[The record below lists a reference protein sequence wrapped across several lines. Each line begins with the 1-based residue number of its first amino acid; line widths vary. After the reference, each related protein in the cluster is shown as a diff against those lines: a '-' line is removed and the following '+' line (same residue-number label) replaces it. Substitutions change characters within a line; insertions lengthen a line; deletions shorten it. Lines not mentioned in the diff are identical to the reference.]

1 MKQLHNTKQKYG
13 FRKVKYVAGLASAVL
28 ASVSISTA
36 KPHTVHADTNT
47 NNLQDNRATGEKAAE
62 EELDRIPDNPSSTVQ
77 APRQNQTSQ
86 KRTVHVIDDSTQQ
99 DLQQEK
105 PVKHAINQKNNMP
118 NINKSVIHSKEVET
132 PKTVD
137 KDYIPDNPKAN
148 PTKTVSHVDHSTVDH
163 KTEQAA
169 NINTAA
175 LDLEK
180 KQIATKLD
188 KTTKLYNNAAL
199 YNTSLFSVN
208 DADNSENSET
218 NKNWKDPET
227 QGFQRTNVGYT
238 KAYKNYQWIAK
249 KGGIQLTADNNT
261 SQDFPNQSTLDIGW
275 GFAYG
280 ARFDVAIDKDT
291 LKQANNQSILI
302 GTVAFVSSDKR
313 GIEFSG
319 DENTKN
325 NSVFYHGKRIGYIWS
340 QRNRNTDLLNTRY
353 NDACDEIDYFFVPQL
368 DGSFDFASDL
378 NFKFNIDHSYAFDCW
393 SSHYPTFR
401 GTTATNPQKSAFVT
415 VVDNQTHD
423 FDLKF
428 TTNGAIPSPW
438 NEGQDSHLNDVNNLS
453 FSPSLYWNSII
464 SSGIHNPTNKPY
476 ESHHISKVYEVK
488 RLPNTDG
495 KINLI
500 PENVNLWITWHSDY
514 RMRNYKDPSL
524 AQCDIWRPAEIG
536 SNVAHLADNL
546 TAEQVLANAKKNH
559 FSYSIQNGGRSV
571 LIALDFDDDASKNL
585 QGRYTDQYFING
597 ITNYIKDSYI
607 YNIADPENGDK
618 YLKATL
624 DYYKNRN
631 WNSNNFWFEI
641 SGLNKDANEP
651 VTEVVND
658 VTPNQPVK
666 NGNVNIQNPNGTSS
680 NAELYRQIP
689 VQYVDDDNNEQVIGN
704 DTVLGITNQ
713 DLIVSPVSDYNVP
726 SNYVLRDYSKFN
738 YGKVQDKNNPT
749 ITVHLKHKIIGTVD
763 NLNDNSHASRDNILD
778 KIKHGNIGDL
788 LNNINIDDSWSSN
801 ISIVHDPDQ
810 AYTAKYNDDAD
821 ISNKLNQI
829 NNDYTKQQ
837 NDIINQIKDWYN
849 KTKAYNAKRDD
860 FINKLK
866 QEGLWVDGMD
876 PKAFKQN
883 LHIGNEETATVTA
896 DVLKNSGTVDDHGSH
911 EGNNGYSFYSSQG
924 ADLSGDFLRLTYSN
938 LKDSK
943 YNGEAISK
951 IVVTYHDAKDG
962 YYGVFFKNN
971 PIYGWNPN
979 GNAAARIEFYDDNGN
994 LIHMHS
1000 AYLTVGSFNT
1010 WSDAVNH
1017 EAAILESGGTPLQI
1031 PESSVTNHAGN
1042 LIYADKDNSSSVL
1055 FYYNNPNWN
1064 KDPNRVAQDQAYA
1077 DTHYP
1082 QVWSHEIE
1090 KRYQGWDS
1098 SPSAP
1103 NRIFGAIIIKLDEG
1117 STGIDIRPVS
1127 YNSDSGEIAGIGN
1140 WFNWS
1145 TTVPQLSFDAQAP
1158 KLELHY
1164 HNDNLHLTKTSTYQ
1178 VIEKMPHPT
1187 VDPNKYGNDQ
1197 VILKTTITAGKDIA
1211 RDMVTGKT
1219 KQTKFL
1225 GKYTSGIVNKGHT
1238 DGVDQTVIW
1247 GDDVGLPG
1255 YELDPFYAETKEQY
1269 DDPNNQSSQGAV
1281 LSVSDSG
1288 NTIHFDY
1295 LVGRNYSDANGVE
1308 MSDFPDDQ
1316 TWYVTMHPLQQ
1327 HVNIVYVDN
1336 DTNETVK
1343 TTPLQ
1348 GLTDE
1353 QINLTYEAPANYTI
1367 APNQDL
1373 PNNYMFTASDNDDI
1387 YVLLNHATKPMA
1399 QTHTATRIFKLQF
1412 NGQDIKHDYAQTGTI
1427 TRTDNQDLITGE
1439 IDHGDYS
1446 HAEWSEVTKDTLA
1459 KLYQQYGYQTNG
1471 HDFTLDGKKFDTI
1484 DDVEIDPDTQD
1495 ETHIINVVPTQTHRL
1510 INYIDIATNN
1520 TVASDSVQ
1528 GVVNAVIS
1536 YTPNVPYGYEL
1547 LTPQDS
1553 YSIPILGDNTP
1564 FDIYV
1569 KSSMIHIDHTKPH
1582 HKGELIYDDTQPNMV
1597 YPNNVDYDDLNQTIT
1612 RTINVYQPDGVIKQI
1627 VQKVVLYRD
1636 ADYDLSHHETKY
1648 TPWQANGPRSWESY
1662 TAPDFDGYTPDLSH
1676 INEVTPLPDSQ
1687 DVTINIHY
1695 KETGSEV
1702 LLAYNDTDESGTE
1715 FARYNEGGE
1724 PNSTIHINWINH
1736 MTQDMP
1742 GYEIVPGQVINGQ
1755 HLDDLLKNHESLI
1768 YTLSDVNKPI
1778 VINIRHIIS
1787 DVTNTDPKAKSS
1799 SERRLT
1805 IIEPNGH
1812 TVVYTQHVD
1821 FIRTATLDHATGVI
1835 SYGDWHVSGGYEADT
1850 DGAYKAIKAN
1860 NDSTYTFSSI
1870 DIPIFTSYETQSDII
1885 DNKGNNLTDPIM
1897 DNSLPSVTVSP
1908 DSPARNY
1915 LVTYHG
1921 NIRMN
1926 YYYFVDDDNNEQ
1938 LVDGIYAFSAKSG
1951 HNYHTTITPPHD
1963 YELVNPSDADFNY
1976 NFVQGQTDVPIAIH
1990 IRKRTHQ
1997 TNINSSKAQNN
2008 GIKQIITIHN
2018 SDGSTKTLN
2027 RIINSSK
2034 LANNVIKN
2042 AINLS
2047 NYTPEAIN
2055 KKIDNTIH
2063 TDLYY
2068 VAKNS
2073 IKDVKPI
2080 KPYHYVPHFAPTTV
2094 KVYTY
2099 VPHFAPTVIKAYQ
2112 SIPTFGTK
2120 LLKASTVN
2128 PALLG
2133 FKQSN
2138 IQVQK
2143 PHDNLATL
2151 GLMTAMLSLLS
2162 K

>member
-105 PVKHAINQKNNMP
+105 PVKHAINQENNMS
-118 NINKSVIHSKEVET
+118 NINKNTIHNKEVET
-132 PKTVD
+132 PKTAD
-137 KDYIPDNPKAN
+137 KDYIPDNPKVN
-148 PTKTVSHVDHSTVDH
+148 PTKTVSHVDNSIVDH
-163 KTEQAA
+163 KTVQTA

-180 KQIATKLD
+180 KQIAAKLD

-208 DADNSENSET
+208 DADAISKNTVFPNLT
-218 NKNWKDPET
+218 KDNWKDPASWGL
-227 QGFQRTNVGYT
+227 QKTNVGWTYSIPQYVADSSKSYFMDSNGNKLDGT
-238 KAYKNYQWIAK
+238 HSIGLKDQPATYRTHINTEINLNTANASTNSDVLVASMPILINDPMAGMPEHATLPPSFSFQFNMNHNVYDKSGNYIGYLWYNIEKGNDMKIYWHNTSKNYSDNVNINFDFKSVNMDKGWPDIYQFMAK
-249 KGGIQLTADNNT
+249 TGKEFDIEFVNPDGTFSNWREIYNPAQDDYPYNDNVNSINARITAPSVYWQRAYFSFDQEQSLDKTDIHKELYHKVEQDYAYDKDGNIVKIT
-261 SQDFPNQSTLDIGW
+261 SVSGQHFITGSKATDGTQTLW
-275 GFAYG
+275 GFRY
-280 ARFDVAIDKDT
+280 DLYNIP
-291 LKQANNQSILI
+291 L
-302 GTVAFVSSDKR
+302 
-313 GIEFSG
+313 
-319 DENTKN
+319 
-325 NSVFYHGKRIGYIWS
+325 
-340 QRNRNTDLLNTRY
+340 NR
-353 NDACDEIDYFFVPQL
+353 
-368 DGSFDFASDL
+368 
-378 NFKFNIDHSYAFDCW
+378 
-393 SSHYPTFR
+393 
-401 GTTATNPQKSAFVT
+401 
-415 VVDNQTHD
+415 
-423 FDLKF
+423 
-428 TTNGAIPSPW
+428 
-438 NEGQDSHLNDVNNLS
+438 
-453 FSPSLYWNSII
+453 
-464 SSGIHNPTNKPY
+464 
-476 ESHHISKVYEVK
+476 
-488 RLPNTDG
+488 
-495 KINLI
+495 
-500 PENVNLWITWHSDY
+500 
-514 RMRNYKDPSL
+514 
-524 AQCDIWRPAEIG
+524 
-536 SNVAHLADNL
+536 LADNL
-546 TAEQVLANAKKNH
+546 TSQQVYDQTPAH
-559 FSYSIQNGGRSV
+559 SMSYSLQTDGSV
-571 LIALDFDDDASKNL
+571 LIGYNVSPSDAK
-585 QGRYTDQYFING
+585 YTEDQVRDTVDSLYY
-597 ITNYIKDSYI
+597 TNYQH
-607 YNIADPENGDK
+607 PEDK
-618 YLKATL
+618 QKWINATI
-624 DYYKNRN
+624 DAMKKRN
-631 WNSNNFWFEI
+631 WVAPRVNCVETFLGWDSNR
-641 SGLNKDANEP
+641 
-651 VTEVVND
+651 VVAATALD
-658 VTPNQPVK
+658 VTPNVK
-666 NGNVNIQNPNGTSS
+666 ADIQTNIQDANKGDAATAYMQTATLNF
-680 NAELYRQIP
+680 I
-689 VQYVDDDNNEQVIGN
+689 DDDDHDKVISHQLIMGPQDKTKSFWTNVPN
-704 DTVLGITNQ
+704 DYVLADPSQI
-713 DLIVSPVSDYNVP
+713 IVSHHFVYN
-726 SNYVLRDYSKFN
+726 
-738 YGKVQDKNNPT
+738 DKSV
-749 ITVHLKHKIIGTVD
+749 IDIHVKHKIIGNVD
-763 NLNDNSHASRDNILD
+763 NYHENAHNGRDYLID
-778 KIKHGNIGDL
+778 KIKSHQVKDL
-788 LNNINIDDSWSSN
+788 IDGLQDNSNKDLDQWSSN

-837 NDIINQIKDWYN
+837 NDIINQIKDWFN
-849 KTKAYNAKRDD
+849 KVKAYNAKRDD

-866 QEGLWVDGMD
+866 QEGLWTSDSID
-876 PKAFKQN
+876 PTTIKQDFHLDLNDHNNSIVPTIKLLDSDDALLNGNQVSFKTNIPINKNIAQ
-883 LHIGNEETATVTA
+883 ATYSGITNSYYRNHKIVKMVVTFA
-896 DVLKNSGTVDDHGSH
+896 NVNKNSAIGQSYFNIQSGI
-911 EGNNGYSFYSSQG
+911 NNGIWYRMTG
-924 ADLSGDFLRLTYSN
+924 IN
-938 LKDSK
+938 L
-943 YNGEAISK
+943 NIQ
-951 IVVTYHDAKDG
+951 
-962 YYGVFFKNN
+962 
-971 PIYGWNPN
+971 
-979 GNAAARIEFYDDNGN
+979 FYDDHDQLINFGDDAYISIGSLNPGGKGYPRTETFKPTGN
-994 LIHMHS
+994 TKFIKLPSSYI
-1000 AYLTVGSFNT
+1000 
-1010 WSDAVNH
+1010 VNH
-1017 EAAILESGGTPLQI
+1017 ANGYL
-1031 PESSVTNHAGN
+1031 
-1042 LIYADKDNSSSVL
+1042 YADSDGSTWPSGWDNSTS
-1055 FYYNNPNWN
+1055 
-1064 KDPNRVAQDQAYA
+1064 
-1077 DTHYP
+1077 
-1082 QVWSHEIE
+1082 
-1090 KRYQGWDS
+1090 
-1098 SPSAP
+1098 P
-1103 NRIFGAIIIKLDEG
+1103 NRIAGTALIKFSGDTLH
-1117 STGIDIRPVS
+1117 IRPAFAMEA
-1127 YNSDSGEIAGIGN
+1127 YGDNDNNDAKQYGAA
-1140 WFNWS
+1140 WFIWS
-1145 TTVPQLSFDAQAP
+1145 TMLPPLSFDAQAP

-1211 RDMVTGKT
+1211 RDMVTGET

-1238 DGVDQTVIW
+1238 DGVDQTIIW
-1247 GDDVGLPG
+1247 GNDVGLPG
-1255 YELDPFYAETKEQY
+1255 YELDPFYAETKEHY

-1353 QINLTYEAPANYTI
+1353 QINLAYEAPANYTI

-1373 PNNYMFTASDNDDI
+1373 PNNYIFTASDNDDI

-1412 NGQDIKHDYAQTGTI
+1412 NGQDIKHDYVQTGTI

-1484 DDVEIDPDTQD
+1484 DDVEIDSDTQD

-1520 TVASDSVQ
+1520 TVASDRVQ
-1528 GVVNAVIS
+1528 GVVNAVIN

-1597 YPNNVDYDDLNQTIT
+1597 YPNNVDYDNLNQTIT

-1676 INEVTPLPDSQ
+1676 INEVAPLPDSQ

-1821 FIRTATLDHATGVI
+1821 FIRTATLDQATGVV

-1951 HNYHTTITPPHD
+1951 HNYHTTITPPHN
-1963 YELVNPSDADFNY
+1963 YELVNPNDADFNY

-1990 IRKRTHQ
+1990 IRKSTHQ
-1997 TNINSSKAQNN
+1997 TDINSSKAQNN

-2055 KKIDNTIH
+2055 KKIGNTIH

-2120 LLKASTVN
+2120 LLKANTVN

>member
-36 KPHTVHADTNT
+36 KPHTVHAGTNT

-118 NINKSVIHSKEVET
+118 NINKSVIHSKKVET

-148 PTKTVSHVDHSTVDH
+148 PTKTVSHVSNSAVDH
-163 KTEQAA
+163 KTEQTA

-180 KQIATKLD
+180 KQIAAKLD
-188 KTTKLYNNAAL
+188 KTTKLYNNVAL

-208 DADNSENSET
+208 DADTISKNTVFPNLT
-218 NKNWKDPET
+218 KDNWKDPASWGL
-227 QGFQRTNVGYT
+227 QKTNVGWTYSIPQYVADSSKSYFMDSNGNKLDGT
-238 KAYKNYQWIAK
+238 HSIGLKDQPATYRTHINTEINSN
-249 KGGIQLTADNNT
+249 TANA
-261 SQDFPNQSTLDIGW
+261 STNS
-275 GFAYG
+275 
-280 ARFDVAIDKDT
+280 DVLVA
-291 LKQANNQSILI
+291 SMPILI
-302 GTVAFVSSDKR
+302 
-313 GIEFSG
+313 
-319 DENTKN
+319 
-325 NSVFYHGKRIGYIWS
+325 
-340 QRNRNTDLLNTRY
+340 
-353 NDACDEIDYFFVPQL
+353 NDPMAGMPEHATLAP
-368 DGSFDFASDL
+368 SFA
-378 NFKFNIDHSYAFDCW
+378 FKFNMNHAVYD
-393 SSHYPTFR
+393 
-401 GTTATNPQKSAFVT
+401 KSNNYIGYLWYNVEKGNDMKIYWHNT
-415 VVDNQTHD
+415 SKNYSDNVDINFD
-423 FDLKF
+423 FDSVNMDKGWPDIYQF
-428 TTNGAIPSPW
+428 MAKTGKEFDIEFVNPDDTFSNWREIYNPA
-438 NEGQDSHLNDVNNLS
+438 QDDYPYNDNV
-453 FSPSLYWNSII
+453 NSINARI
-464 SSGIHNPTNKPY
+464 TAPSVYWQRAYFSFDQEQSLDKTDIHKELYHKVEQDYAYDKDGNIVKITSVSGQHFITG
-476 ESHHISKVYEVK
+476 SKA
-488 RLPNTDG
+488 TDG
-495 KINLI
+495 TQTLWGFRYDLYNI
-500 PENVNLWITWHSDY
+500 PLN
-514 RMRNYKDPSL
+514 R
-524 AQCDIWRPAEIG
+524 
-536 SNVAHLADNL
+536 LADNL
-546 TAEQVLANAKKNH
+546 TSQQVYDQTPAH
-559 FSYSIQNGGRSV
+559 SMSYSLQTDGSV
-571 LIALDFDDDASKNL
+571 LIGYNVSPSDAK
-585 QGRYTDQYFING
+585 YTEDQVRDTVDSLYY
-597 ITNYIKDSYI
+597 TNYQH
-607 YNIADPENGDK
+607 PEDK
-618 YLKATL
+618 QKWINATI
-624 DYYKNRN
+624 DAMKKRN
-631 WNSNNFWFEI
+631 WVAPRVNCVETFLSWDSNR
-641 SGLNKDANEP
+641 
-651 VTEVVND
+651 VVAATALD
-658 VTPNQPVK
+658 VTPNVK
-666 NGNVNIQNPNGTSS
+666 ADIQTNIQDANKGDAATAYMQTATLNF
-680 NAELYRQIP
+680 I
-689 VQYVDDDNNEQVIGN
+689 DDDDHDKVISHQLIMGPQDKTKSFWTNVPN
-704 DTVLGITNQ
+704 DYVLADPSQI
-713 DLIVSPVSDYNVP
+713 IVSHHFVYN
-726 SNYVLRDYSKFN
+726 
-738 YGKVQDKNNPT
+738 DKSV
-749 ITVHLKHKIIGTVD
+749 IDIHVKHKIIGNVD
-763 NLNDNSHASRDNILD
+763 NYHENAHNGRDYLID
-778 KIKHGNIGDL
+778 KIKSHQVKDL
-788 LNNINIDDSWSSN
+788 IDGLQDNSNKDLDQWSSN

-837 NDIINQIKDWYN
+837 NDIINQIKDWFN
-849 KTKAYNAKRDD
+849 KVKAYNAKRDD

-876 PKAFKQN
+876 PKDFKQN

-938 LKDSK
+938 LKDSN

-1082 QVWSHEIE
+1082 QVWSPEIE

-1103 NRIFGAIIIKLDEG
+1103 NRIFGAIMIKLDEG

-1211 RDMVTGKT
+1211 RDMVTGET

-1225 GKYTSGIVNKGHT
+1225 GKYTSGTVNKGHT
-1238 DGVDQTVIW
+1238 DGVDQTIIW
-1247 GDDVGLPG
+1247 GNDVGLPG
-1255 YELDPFYAETKEQY
+1255 YELDPFYAETKEHY

-1281 LSVSDSG
+1281 LSVSDSN

-1336 DTNETVK
+1336 DTNETIK

-1373 PNNYMFTASDNDDI
+1373 PTNYMFTASDNDDI

-1412 NGQDIKHDYAQTGTI
+1412 NGQDIKHDYVQTGTI

-1484 DDVEIDPDTQD
+1484 DDVEIDSDTQD

-1569 KSSMIHIDHTKPH
+1569 KSSMIHIDHTQPH

-1597 YPNNVDYDDLNQTIT
+1597 YPNNVDYNDLNQTIT

-1627 VQKVVLYRD
+1627 VQKVVLYRN

-1676 INEVTPLPDSQ
+1676 INEVAPLPDSQ

-1778 VINIRHIIS
+1778 IINIRHIIS

-1821 FIRTATLDHATGVI
+1821 FIRTATLDQATGVI

-1885 DNKGNNLTDPIM
+1885 DSKGNNLTDPIM

-1990 IRKRTHQ
+1990 IRKSTHQ

-2034 LANNVIKN
+2034 LGNNVIKN

-2055 KKIDNTIH
+2055 KKIGNTIH

-2080 KPYHYVPHFAPTTV
+2080 KPYYYVPHFAPTTV

-2143 PHDNLATL
+2143 PQDNLATL